1 MGRGELFIM
10 DSKTSTRKLLTL
22 STLLLILAACATA
35 TPYKAYMGEPRQD
48 MQLSTVE
55 GRSFR
60 RTDIINRYTDTVR
73 FMEVDGIPVQNS
85 EQYRAIQ
92 ISPGFHDIKVYFSW
106 DLGSRRG
113 LAPAMLDY
121 ARNRDNLSRTLRF
134 NARAGE
140 SYTVMAKPVFSE
152 NKQDITTLAHVDF
165 WVEDQQGIE
174 IVSREDGRYTPSK

>member
-1 MGRGELFIM
+1 M
-10 DSKTSTRKLLTL
+10 
-22 STLLLILAACATA
+22 
-35 TPYKAYMGEPRQD
+35 TPYKAYLGELRED
-48 MQLSTVE
+48 MHLSTIE

-85 EQYRAIQ
+85 EQYHAIH
-92 ISPGFHDIKVYFSW
+92 ITPGLHDIKVYFSW

-121 ARNRDNLSRTLRF
+121 ARNRESLNRTLRF

-140 SYTVMAKPVFSE
+140 FYIVMANPVFTE
-152 NKQDITTLAHVDF
+152 DKRHITTLSHVDF
-165 WVEDQQGIE
+165 WIEDQQGNE
-174 IVSREDGRYTPSK
+174 IVPREDGLYIASQ

>member
-1 MGRGELFIM
+1 MITV
-10 DSKTSTRKLLTL
+10 TSTRKLITL
-22 STLLLILAACATA
+22 SAALLILAACATA
-35 TPYKAYMGEPRQD
+35 TPYKAYMGDLRQD

-60 RTDIINRYTDTVR
+60 RTEIINRYTDTVR
-73 FMEVDGIPVQNS
+73 FMEVDGIPIQNS

-92 ISPGFHDIKVYFSW
+92 ISPGFHDIRVYFSW

-121 ARNRDNLSRTLRF
+121 ARNRENLSRTLRF

-140 SYTVMAKPVFSE
+140 SYTVMATPVFNQS
-152 NKQDITTLAHVDF
+152 KQDITTLSHVDF
-165 WVEDQQGIE
+165 WVEDQQGNE
-174 IVSREDGRYTPSK
+174 IVSREDGRYISNQ